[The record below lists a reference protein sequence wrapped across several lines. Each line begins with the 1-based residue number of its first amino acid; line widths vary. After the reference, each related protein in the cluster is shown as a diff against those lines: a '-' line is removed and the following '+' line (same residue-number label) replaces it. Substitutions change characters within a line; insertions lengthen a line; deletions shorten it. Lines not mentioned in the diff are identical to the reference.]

1 MNWEDKTNNEII
13 NAQIEMNDNYEATKN
28 EIATLSTRIEKLMK
42 ELDKMDNQYLES
54 KKVLNTRLSYK

>member
-28 EIATLSTRIEKLMK
+28 EIATLSTRVEKLMK
-42 ELDKMDNQYLES
+42 ELDKWII
-54 KKVLNTRLSYK
+54 NT

>member
-28 EIATLSTRIEKLMK
+28 EIATLSTRVEKLMK